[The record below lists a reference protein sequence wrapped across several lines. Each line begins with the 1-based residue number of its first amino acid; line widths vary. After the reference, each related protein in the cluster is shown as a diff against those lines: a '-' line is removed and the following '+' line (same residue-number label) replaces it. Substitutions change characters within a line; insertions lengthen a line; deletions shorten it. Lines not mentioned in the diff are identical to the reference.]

1 MLWTIALFLMVLWL
15 FGWVNSAMMGG
26 WFIHALL
33 SSILQ
38 GRRPHHQP
46 EAVTKPVL

>member
-15 FGWVNSAMMGG
+15 FGWVNGSIMGG

-33 SSILQ
+33 SSIIQ
-38 GRRPHHQP
+38 GRRPHHP
-46 EAVTKPVL
+46 REAINDPVL